1 MGKYIFIRWGF
12 LCIIPSS
19 EKNSKSKK
27 QKNALKNVFF
37 FKNQGILWFVSNH
50 FKTLE
55 FYWKKFLKIPELTI
69 QQSIREKMPF
79 SLTKSTSESEIW
91 LFSASKEI
99 DPSYMNTKFEE
110 STGFNCSWLENK
122 VRNTNRIAQMAKEN
136 FYVIKYLP
144 SSVNTIPG
152 ELPLLIQPIKG

>member
-1 MGKYIFIRWGF
+1 MSKTFKIIRWWKTKTI
-12 LCIIPSS
+12 LKI
-19 EKNSKSKK
+19 K
-27 QKNALKNVFF
+27 QKTEKYFEKCFF

-91 LFSASKEI
+91 LFSAVHAKEI
-99 DPSYMNTKFEE
+99 DPSYMKTKFEE
-110 STGFNCSWLENK
+110 STGFKCCLLEKK
-122 VRNTNRIAQMAKEN
+122 VRNTNRIAQMAKTN
-136 FYVIKYLP
+136 YFGNKSLP

>member
-1 MGKYIFIRWGF
+1 MVKN
-12 LCIIPSS
+12 
-19 EKNSKSKK
+19 KNNSKDQKKK

-55 FYWKKFLKIPELTI
+55 FYWKKYLRIPELTI

-91 LFSASKEI
+91 LFLDSKEI
-99 DPSYMNTKFEE
+99 DPSYMKTKFEE
-110 STGFNCSWLENK
+110 STGFNCCWLENK
-122 VRNTNRIAQMAKEN
+122 VRSTNRIAQVVKKN
-136 FYVIKYLP
+136 YGKTSLP

>member
-1 MGKYIFIRWGF
+1 M
-12 LCIIPSS
+12 
-19 EKNSKSKK
+19 SKTFKTKTILKIK
-27 QKNALKNVFF
+27 QKTEKCFEKCFF

-79 SLTKSTSESEIW
+79 SLTKSTSESEIS
-91 LFSASKEI
+91 LFSAVPSKEI
-99 DPSYMNTKFEE
+99 DPSYMKTKFEE
-110 STGFNCSWLENK
+110 STGFKCCWLKNK
-122 VRNTNRIAQMAKEN
+122 VRNTNRIAQVTKEN
-136 FYVIKYLP
+136 NGNFKSLP

-152 ELPLLIQPIKG
+152 ELPLFIQPIKG